1 MTRHFPFLD
10 RLALG
15 SVLSLYILVMLLY
28 LIFNATAE
36 ALPVSKGIFPVAV
49 KGDARLVSAL
59 GYTLTS
65 STTWDSYWVIVQGNR
80 VDISFPSD
88 IGGKIVGGFLYND
101 IRDVNDNILADQPP
115 GYRSPLLVDE
125 DELRQDVIINFRG
138 GGLVVPERTD
148 IASTAPEGEA
158 DVVDD
163 QLDAYFEDERFL
175 VQGDQVELALDLER
189 ALKPPSFEVEEEGEE
204 LREPGAE
211 VLEVVQ
217 RLFTPLVLILPIII
231 IANLFALIVSREKYA
246 GLLEV
251 LIPYEG
257 RWGYISRRMV
267 PLMAVAMVLEGSVLL
282 SFGTPWLDMLSTVAL
297 LLPMA
302 VVYFLSNLM
311 VVVVCSSVTQVSNL
325 IILANM
331 FISAYFIIPSFFLNI
346 SERAALSPLSAVV
359 QILSGLPVDTDATL
373 RALSFTLLVSLLL
386 AYWLALLFRGERV
399 VAANSLRSTLSSA
412 LVRYAQRPVFLPS
425 FFVVYGATSV
435 LAGFV
440 AQAVLGT
447 MLARGPFLYPL
458 LIAGFVF
465 MEEVLKA
472 WPLAFLRLPDEV
484 SGREVGFGILVG
496 TAFFLTEKYLQ
507 LMFLR
512 LLFGVDFLYALLHTL
527 FQTRAIWTTLIV
539 HPLATG
545 IFAYLRFRRGWGTWR
560 ALAAGTTLHLCYNA
574 LVLSGV
580 WI

>member
-10 RLALG
+10 RLVLG
-15 SVLSLYILVMLLY
+15 SVLSLYVLVMLLY

-49 KGDARLVSAL
+49 KGDARLVSAM
-59 GYTLTS
+59 GYTLAS
-65 STTWDSYWVIVQGNR
+65 STSWDSYWVIVQGNR
-80 VDISFPSD
+80 VSIAFPSN

-138 GGLVVPERTD
+138 GGLLVPERTE
-148 IASTAPEGEA
+148 IASTAPRGETE
-158 DVVDD
+158 VVDD
-163 QLDAYFEDERFL
+163 QLDSYFEDERFL
-175 VQGDQVELALDLER
+175 VQGGRADLTLDLER
-189 ALKPPSFEVEEEGEE
+189 ALKPLSFEVEEEGEE

-231 IANLFALIVSREKYA
+231 IANLFALIISREKYA
-246 GLLEV
+246 GYLEV

-282 SFGTPWLDMLSTVAL
+282 SMGTPWLDMLSTVAL

-302 VVYFLSNLM
+302 AVYFLSNLM

-331 FISAYFIIPSFFLNI
+331 FISAYFIIPSFFLNV
-346 SERAALSPLSAVV
+346 SERAALSPLSGVV
-359 QILSGLPVDTDATL
+359 QLLSGLPVDTDATL
-373 RALSFTLLVSLLL
+373 RALSFTLLVAMLQ
-386 AYWLALLFRGERV
+386 AYWLVLLFRGERV

-412 LVRYAQRPVFLPS
+412 LVRYAPRPGFLPS
-425 FFVVYGATSV
+425 FFVVYGATAV

-440 AQAVLGT
+440 VQTMLGF

-472 WPLAFLRLPDEV
+472 WPLAFLRLPNEV
-484 SGREVGFGILVG
+484 NGREVGFGVLIG

-527 FQTRAIWTTLIV
+527 FQTRAIWTTLVV
-539 HPLATG
+539 HPLATAL
-545 IFAYLRFRRGWGTWR
+545 FAHLRFRRGWSTWR
-560 ALAAGTTLHLCYNA
+560 ALAAGTALHLCYNA

>member
-15 SVLSLYILVMLLY
+15 SVLSLYVLVMLLY

-49 KGDARLVSAL
+49 DGDARIVGAL
-59 GYTLTS
+59 GYTLAP
-65 STTWDSYWVIVQGNR
+65 STYVVHVTGNR
-80 VDISFPSD
+80 LAVDFPQS
-88 IGGKIVGGFLYND
+88 IRGTILAGFLYND

-125 DELRQDVIINFRG
+125 DELRQDVIINFRSEG
-138 GGLVVPERTD
+138 ALVPERTE
-148 IASTAPEGEA
+148 IASTAPGGGA
-158 DVVDD
+158 DVVDY

-175 VQGDQVELALDLER
+175 VQGGRAELALDLER
-189 ALKPPSFEVEEEGEE
+189 ALKPPSFEVEEEGDE
-204 LREPGAE
+204 LSEPGAE

-246 GLLEV
+246 GYLEV

-257 RWGYISRRMV
+257 RLGYISRRMV

-282 SFGTPWLDMLSTVAL
+282 SFGTSWLDMLSTVAL

-311 VVVVCSSVTQVSNL
+311 VVVVCSSITQVSNL

-331 FISAYFIIPSFFLNI
+331 FISAYFIIPSFFLNV
-346 SERAALSPLSAVV
+346 SERAALSPLSGVV
-359 QILSGLPVDTDATL
+359 QLLSGLPIDTDATL
-373 RALSFTLLVSLLL
+373 RALSFTLLVAMLL
-386 AYWLALLFRGERV
+386 AYWLSLLFRGERV
-399 VAANSLRSTLSSA
+399 VAANSLSSTLSSA
-412 LVRYAQRPVFLPS
+412 LVRYAQRPGFLPS
-425 FFVVYGATSV
+425 FFVVYGATAV
-435 LAGFV
+435 LVGFL

-484 SGREVGFGILVG
+484 SGREVGFGILIG

-507 LMFLR
+507 LLFLR

-560 ALAAGTTLHLCYNA
+560 ALAAGTALHLFYNA